1 MSDIPT
7 DPAPQSGIDVGALA
21 HAIAGIAAVV
31 LGGLMYT
38 RPWAQDLF
46 AILMLVAAVS
56 AVYFS
61 SRHSA
66 WVPGHWLAMVPV
78 TGVVLGYLGW
88 QWGFTLAYLTL
99 WIAFIHF
106 VIRGVQSLRASEAPD
121 AKISGGGSSLW
132 LPCLSRILNRYC
144 PDSTHRLAIQRI
156 CSNEPYC

>member
-1 MSDIPT
+1 MSDVPR

-56 AVYFS
+56 VVYFS
-61 SRHSA
+61 RKHSA
-66 WVPGHWLAMVPV
+66 WVAGHWLAIVPV

-88 QWGFTLAYLTL
+88 QWGFTLADVTL

-106 VIRGVQSLRASEAPD
+106 VIRGVQSLRSSEAPD
-121 AKISGGGSSLW
+121 AKI
-132 LPCLSRILNRYC
+132 
-144 PDSTHRLAIQRI
+144 
-156 CSNEPYC
+156 

>member
-1 MSDIPT
+1 MSDFPT
-7 DPAPQSGIDVGALA
+7 DPAPQSGIDFGTLA

-38 RPWAQDLF
+38 RLWAQDLF

-61 SRHSA
+61 LKHSA
-66 WVPGHWLAMVPV
+66 WVTGHWLAMVPV

-88 QWGFTLAYLTL
+88 QWGFTVAYVTL

-106 VIRGVQSLRASEAPD
+106 VIRGVQSLRAQQAPD
-121 AKISGGGSSLW
+121 AEI
-132 LPCLSRILNRYC
+132 
-144 PDSTHRLAIQRI
+144 
-156 CSNEPYC
+156 

>member
-38 RPWAQDLF
+38 RPWAKDLF

-78 TGVVLGYLGW
+78 TGVVLGYLGR
-88 QWGFTLAYLTL
+88 QWGFTLAYVTL

-121 AKISGGGSSLW
+121 AKI
-132 LPCLSRILNRYC
+132 
-144 PDSTHRLAIQRI
+144 
-156 CSNEPYC
+156 

>member
-38 RPWAQDLF
+38 RPWAQGLF

-88 QWGFTLAYLTL
+88 QWGFTLAYVTL

-121 AKISGGGSSLW
+121 AKI
-132 LPCLSRILNRYC
+132 
-144 PDSTHRLAIQRI
+144 
-156 CSNEPYC
+156 